1 MAIIN
6 GTAANNSLS
15 GTALSD
21 NISGFGGNDTLYGQA
36 GDDILDGGDDN
47 DLLNGGTGADQMF
60 GGNGNDTISVDNLG
74 DFASGGGGIDL
85 VQVSLAAGIYVL
97 AGDVENA
104 TAMGS
109 TLINL
114 QGNGLDNVL
123 IGSTGTNQ
131 LFGAGGNDTLDGGTG
146 GGDYMEGG
154 TGDDTYVVDHLTDTV
169 NEVGGGGTDLVQV
182 KLTSGV
188 YTLGIDVENGQVMG
202 SSAAGITGNALNNY
216 LTGSSGANTLSG
228 GNGMDT
234 LDGGAGN
241 DRLIG
246 GVGDDLYIVNVAGDV
261 IVEATGEGADHVQV
275 AFTSAGTYTLSDYIE
290 TATVTSGAQGVN
302 ITGNF
307 QANVLTGS
315 ALNNVLSGGGGNDTL
330 EGLSGSD
337 TLDGGAGT
345 DRAIINGNF
354 ADFVITAAPT
364 GPVGDIQLKSLTQTI
379 IIRGVEVLQFNDG
392 DQVVAELS
400 IPTNGND
407 FLTMTGVGGQVNAL
421 AGNDTVIGTAG
432 NDTIDGGKGDDLMS
446 GGLGDDVYYLD
457 SLTDSPVEN
466 PGGGNDKIYL
476 SAASGTYV
484 LPTEVEWIQVTST
497 GAVNV
502 TGHNTI
508 GNTITGGSGANILTG
523 GTQNDTLDGGLGND
537 KLIGGLGDDLYVV
550 NVAGDVVTENV
561 AEGTDTVRVAF
572 TAAGT
577 YALSANVENA
587 VTIGSVNVNITG
599 NFLNNELT
607 GNDGN
612 NLLNSGEGN
621 DTVFGSV
628 GNDTVDG
635 GIGSLDML
643 DLSAYGTS
651 GDWTV
656 TRVNTT
662 DIKLTYT
669 LLANTSVTLRNV
681 EFVKFS
687 DTTTS
692 PESLLATASTPFAD
706 NLYLAVPGTLDGGA
720 GNDTLHGSSGNDTLI
735 GGTGNDVMYGGA
747 GNDIYRVDSA
757 SDVIVE
763 NSDENPGDNGDTVE
777 VFMTTGTY
785 ALGLGNDL
793 EIGIIKSTGAVNLTG
808 NELDNT
814 LTGGKGA
821 NILIGGAGDDTISGG
836 NGADVLT
843 GGEGNDMFMFD
854 FHDVDNPIGSTN
866 VDKITDFVNGED
878 HITINLSAS
887 LKYGGVLG
895 GADLDITTSTYF
907 RYNAATGALT
917 FDEDGFGV
925 GKASIN
931 IAILG
936 TTTHPAF
943 LLASDVTIIG

>member
-15 GTALSD
+15 GTALAD
-21 NISGFGGNDTLYGQA
+21 VISGLDGNDTLYGQ
-36 GDDILDGGDDN
+36 GGDDQLFGGNGN
-47 DLLNGGTGADQMF
+47 DLLNGGTGADLMD
-60 GGNGNDTISVDNLG
+60 GGDGNDTISVDNVG
-74 DFASGGGGIDL
+74 DVASGGGGIDL
-85 VQVSLAAGIYVL
+85 VQVTLAAGMYNL
-97 AGDVENA
+97 LGDVENA
-104 TAMGS
+104 TAMGA
-109 TLINL
+109 TLVNIT
-114 QGNGLDNVL
+114 GNALGNVL
-123 IGSTGTNQ
+123 TGNTASNQ
-131 LFGAGGNDTLDGGTG
+131 LYGAGGNDTLNGGTG
-146 GGDYMEGG
+146 ADYMEGG
-154 TGDDTYVVDHLTDTV
+154 ADDDTYVVDNVGDTV
-169 NEVGGGGTDLVQV
+169 VEAAAGGTDLVQV
-182 KLTSGV
+182 TLTSGI
-188 YTLGIDVENGQVMG
+188 YTLGAEVENGQVMG
-202 SSAAGITGNALNNY
+202 SSAASIVGNTMDNY
-216 LTGSSGANTLSG
+216 LTGSGGANTLSG
-228 GNGMDT
+228 LGGNDT

-246 GVGDDLYIVNVAGDV
+246 GIGDDLYIVNVAGDV
-261 IVEATGEGADHVQV
+261 IVEATGEGTDHVQV

-330 EGLSGSD
+330 EGLSGND

-354 ADFVITAAPT
+354 GDFVITAAPS
-364 GPVGDIQLKSLTQTI
+364 GLAGDIQLKSLTQTI

-392 DQVVAELS
+392 DKVVAELS
-400 IPTNGND
+400 IPTNGDD
-407 FLTMTGVGGQVNAL
+407 FLTMTGVGGQINAL
-421 AGNDTVIGTAG
+421 AGNDSVIGTAG
-432 NDTIDGGKGDDLMS
+432 NDTIDGGKGNDLMS

-466 PGGGNDKIYL
+466 PGGGNDSIYL
-476 SAASGTYV
+476 SVASGTYV

-502 TGHNTI
+502 TGHNTA

-537 KLIGGLGDDLYVV
+537 NLIGGLGDDLYVV
-550 NVAGDVVTENV
+550 NAATDVILENV
-561 AEGTDTVRVAF
+561 AEGTDTVRVQF

-587 VTIGSVNVNITG
+587 IAVGPVNVNITG
-599 NFLNNELT
+599 NFLDNELT
-607 GNDGN
+607 GNSGN
-612 NLLNSGEGN
+612 NLLNGGEGN
-621 DTVFGSV
+621 DTVFGSL

-635 GIGSLDML
+635 GIGSMDMV

-669 LLANTSVTLRNV
+669 LAPNTSVTLRNV
-681 EFVKFS
+681 EFVQFS
-687 DTTTS
+687 DTTSS

-706 NLYLAVPGTLDGGA
+706 NLTLSVPGTLDGGA
-720 GNDTLHGSSGNDTLI
+720 GNDTLRGSSGGDTLI
-735 GGTGNDVMYGGA
+735 GGTGSDVMYGLG
-747 GNDIYRVDSA
+747 GNDTFYVDSA
-757 SDVIVE
+757 SDLIVE
-763 NSDENPGDNGDTVE
+763 NFDENLGDNLDTVI
-777 VFMTTGTY
+777 VTMTTGTY

-793 EIGIIKSTGAVNLTG
+793 EIGIIQSTGAVNLTG

-814 LTGGKGA
+814 LIGGAGA
-821 NILIGGAGDDTISGG
+821 NILIGGAGNDTINGG
-836 NGADVLT
+836 LGADVLT
-843 GGEGNDMFMFD
+843 GGAGNDEFMFTAT
-854 FHDVDNPIGSTN
+854 PSGTN

-878 HITINLSAS
+878 HITIDLSGTP
-887 LKYGGVLG
+887 YGGVLG

-907 RYNAATGALT
+907 RYNAATGALM
-917 FDEDGFGV
+917 FDSDGFGV

>member
-6 GTAANNSLS
+6 GTAANNFLS
-15 GTALSD
+15 GTALAD
-21 NISGFGGNDTLYGQA
+21 VISGLDGNDTLYGQ
-36 GDDILDGGDDN
+36 GGDDQLFGGNGN
-47 DLLNGGTGADQMF
+47 DVLNGGTGADVMD
-60 GGNGNDTISVDNLG
+60 GGDGNDTISVDNAG
-74 DFASGGGGIDL
+74 DVVSGGTGTDL
-85 VQVSLAAGIYVL
+85 VQVTLAAGVFVL

-104 TAMGS
+104 TAMGA

-123 IGSTGTNQ
+123 TGNTGSNQ
-131 LFGAGGNDTLDGGTG
+131 LFGAGGNDTLNGGIG
-146 GGDYMEGG
+146 ADYMEGG
-154 TGDDTYVVDHLTDTV
+154 ADDDTYVVDNVGDTV
-169 NEVGGGGTDLVQV
+169 VEAAAGGTDLVQV
-182 KLTSGV
+182 TLTSGI
-188 YTLGIDVENGQVMG
+188 YTLGAEVENGQVMG
-202 SSAAGITGNALNNY
+202 SSAASIVGNTMDNY
-216 LTGSSGANTLSG
+216 LTGSGGANTLSG
-228 GNGMDT
+228 LGGNDT

-246 GVGDDLYIVNVAGDV
+246 GIGDDLYIVNVAGDV
-261 IVEATGEGADHVQV
+261 IVEATGEGTDHVQV

-330 EGLSGSD
+330 EGLSGND

-354 ADFVITAAPT
+354 ADFLITAAPS
-364 GPVGDIQLKSLTQTI
+364 GLAGDIQLKSLTQTI

-392 DQVVAELS
+392 DQVVADLS
-400 IPTNGND
+400 IPTNGDDILN
-407 FLTMTGVGGQVNAL
+407 VGPSLSINAL
-421 AGNDTVIGTAG
+421 AGNDTVVGTAG
-432 NDTIDGGKGDDLMS
+432 NDTIDGGKGNDLMS

-466 PGGGNDKIYL
+466 PGGGTDSIYL
-476 SAASGTYV
+476 SVASGTYV
-484 LPTEVEWIQVTST
+484 LPTEVERIEVTST

-502 TGHNTI
+502 IGHNTT

-537 KLIGGLGDDLYVV
+537 TFIGGLGDDLYVV
-550 NVAGDVVTENV
+550 NAAGDVITENA
-561 AEGTDTVRVAF
+561 AEGTDTVRVNF

-587 VTIGSVNVNITG
+587 VAVGAVNVNITG
-599 NFLNNELT
+599 NMLENVLT
-607 GNDGN
+607 GNSGN
-612 NLLNSGEGN
+612 NLLNGGDGN
-621 DTVFGSV
+621 DTLVGSG

-635 GIGSLDML
+635 GIGSMDML

-656 TRVNTT
+656 TRVNST

-669 LLANTSVTLRNV
+669 LAANTSVTLRNV
-681 EFVKFS
+681 EFVQFS

-692 PESLLATASTPFAD
+692 PASLLATASTPFAD
-706 NLYLAVPGTLDGGA
+706 NLTLSVPGTLDGGA
-720 GNDTLHGSSGNDTLI
+720 GNDTLHGSSGGDTLI
-735 GGTGNDVMYGGA
+735 GGTGNDVMYGLG
-747 GNDIYRVDSA
+747 GNDTYYVDSVA
-757 SDVIVE
+757 DIVVENFDEFPLDDADTVIVTIA
-763 NSDENPGDNGDTVE
+763 S
-777 VFMTTGTY
+777 GTY
-785 ALGLGNDL
+785 ALGLGNDV
-793 EIGIIKSTGAVNLTG
+793 EIGIIQSTGAVNLTG

-814 LTGGKGA
+814 LTGGVGA
-821 NILIGGAGDDTISGG
+821 NILIGGAGNDTINGG
-836 NGADVLT
+836 LGADVLT
-843 GGEGNDMFMFD
+843 GGAGNDEFMFTAT
-854 FHDVDNPIGSTN
+854 PSSTN

-878 HITINLSAS
+878 HITIDLSGTP
-887 LKYGGVLG
+887 YGGVLG

-907 RYNAATGALT
+907 RYNAATGALM
-917 FDEDGFGV
+917 FDSDGFGV

>member
-15 GTALSD
+15 GTALAD
-21 NISGFGGNDTLYGQA
+21 VISGLDGNDTLYGQ
-36 GDDILDGGDDN
+36 GGDDQLFGGNGN
-47 DLLNGGTGADQMF
+47 DLLNGGTGADLMD
-60 GGNGNDTISVDNLG
+60 GGDGNDTISVDNVG
-74 DFASGGGGIDL
+74 DVASGGGGIDL
-85 VQVSLAAGIYVL
+85 VQVTLAAGMYNL
-97 AGDVENA
+97 LGDVENA
-104 TAMGS
+104 TAMGA
-109 TLINL
+109 TLVNIT
-114 QGNGLDNVL
+114 GNALGNVL
-123 IGSTGTNQ
+123 TGNTASNQ
-131 LFGAGGNDTLDGGTG
+131 LYGAGGNDTLNGGTG
-146 GGDYMEGG
+146 ADYMEGG
-154 TGDDTYVVDHLTDTV
+154 ADDDTYVVDNVGDTV
-169 NEVGGGGTDLVQV
+169 VEAAAGGTDLVQV
-182 KLTSGV
+182 TLTSGI
-188 YTLGIDVENGQVMG
+188 YTLGAEVENGQVMG
-202 SSAAGITGNALNNY
+202 SSAASIVGNTMDNY
-216 LTGSSGANTLSG
+216 LTGSGGANTLSG
-228 GNGMDT
+228 LGGNDT

-246 GVGDDLYIVNVAGDV
+246 GIGDDLYVVNVAGDV
-261 IVEATGEGADHVQV
+261 IVEAAGEGTDHVQV

-302 ITGNF
+302 IAGNF

-330 EGLSGSD
+330 EGLSGND

-354 ADFVITAAPT
+354 ADFLITAAPS
-364 GPVGDIQLKSLTQTI
+364 GLAGDIQLKSLTQTI

-392 DQVVAELS
+392 DQVVADLS
-400 IPTNGND
+400 IPTNGDDLLN
-407 FLTMTGVGGQVNAL
+407 VGPSLSINAL

-432 NDTIDGGKGDDLMS
+432 NDTIDGGKGNDLMS

-466 PGGGNDKIYL
+466 PGGGTDSIYL
-476 SAASGTYV
+476 SVASGTYV
-484 LPTEVEWIQVTST
+484 LPTEVERIEVTST

-502 TGHNTI
+502 IGHNTT

-550 NVAGDVVTENV
+550 NVAGDVITESV

-587 VTIGSVNVNITG
+587 VAVGAANVNITG
-599 NFLNNELT
+599 NMLENVLT
-607 GNDGN
+607 GNSGN
-612 NLLNSGEGN
+612 NLLNGGDGN
-621 DTVFGSV
+621 DTIVGSG

-635 GIGSLDML
+635 GIGSMDML

-656 TRVNTT
+656 TRVNST

-669 LLANTSVTLRNV
+669 LAANTSVTLRNV
-681 EFVKFS
+681 EFVQFS

-692 PESLLATASTPFAD
+692 PASLLANASTPFAD
-706 NLYLAVPGTLDGGA
+706 NLTLSVPGTLDGGA
-720 GNDTLHGSSGNDTLI
+720 GNDTLHGSSGGDTLI
-735 GGTGNDVMYGGA
+735 GGTGNDVMYGLG
-747 GNDIYRVDSA
+747 GNDTYYVDSVA
-757 SDVIVE
+757 DIVVENFDEFPLDDADTVIV
-763 NSDENPGDNGDTVE
+763 T
-777 VFMTTGTY
+777 MTSGTY
-785 ALGLGNDL
+785 ALGLGNDV
-793 EIGIIKSTGAVNLTG
+793 EIGIIQSTGAVNLTG

-814 LTGGKGA
+814 LTGGVGA
-821 NILIGGAGDDTISGG
+821 NILIGGAGNDTINGG
-836 NGADVLT
+836 LGADVLT
-843 GGEGNDMFMFD
+843 GGAGNDEFMFTAT
-854 FHDVDNPIGSTN
+854 PSSTN

-878 HITINLSAS
+878 HITIDLSGTP
-887 LKYGGVLG
+887 YGGVLG

-907 RYNAATGALT
+907 RYNAATGALM
-917 FDEDGFGV
+917 FDSDGFGV

-936 TTTHPAF
+936 TSTHPAF